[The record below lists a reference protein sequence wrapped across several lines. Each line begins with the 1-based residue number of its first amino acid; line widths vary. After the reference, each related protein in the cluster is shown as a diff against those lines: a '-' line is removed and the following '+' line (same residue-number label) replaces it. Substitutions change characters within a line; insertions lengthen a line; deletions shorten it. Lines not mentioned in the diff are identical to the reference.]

1 MDKLTSFINSSQSI
15 SSLVTHKIHELDLK
29 INQQLMVKVISTKND
44 SQSLILQASQASKPI
59 HVKID
64 FPIELTQAFK
74 QGQSLQLL
82 VTQLIP
88 ALEFE
93 ILKNNTESKSPLINQ
108 SNEPINP
115 KKLVLKQFFPTS
127 EGQKQPLDSKSLTPT
142 IPQIISA
149 KVIAIDTDTVQLKI
163 SGQEVITLSKD
174 QITLPVSKHQTFK
187 IGQTIQ
193 LAVSDKSTIN
203 PSFKLIEKSTSTLAV
218 GQQFSAVVIE
228 VKNHT
233 IQLQL
238 QPTAQLENNNKIDS
252 PVSTLTLNKSQL
264 LSLTTLPSNTSSP
277 LLKQGQT
284 IQFEVIKTGATP
296 EFKIINNK
304 ASIDPIN
311 QQILDTIKHV
321 LPIQQPPSEQI
332 SHLINNLS
340 IINKNATVSDNL
352 KRLAKEIIE
361 TLPQLNDTKNPKQL
375 KQAISQSGLFLEP
388 KLSQS
393 IDENG
398 FNFSADFKNKL
409 LKFQHALKQE
419 LELKTGSKSSSNELS
434 LMKEMQQKTENSL
447 ARIIL
452 NQLTSLPKEEG
463 VRQSWL
469 LDLPFL
475 NKGTAESVKIEIERD
490 QQSDS
495 PEKEENWA
503 VTLTITPPSLATIH
517 CKISCIDK
525 TVNTRFWSD
534 DQDVVTKITRHLDY
548 LEKQFKA
555 VGLESGH
562 LSAYKGIETKDSYPQ
577 VSQQN
582 LLDQKA

>member
-1 MDKLTSFINSSQSI
+1 
-15 SSLVTHKIHELDLK
+15 
-29 INQQLMVKVISTKND
+29 MVKVISAKND
-44 SQSLILQASQASKPI
+44 SQTLILQASQASKPI

-93 ILKNNTESKSPLINQ
+93 ILKNNTESKLPLINQ
-108 SNEPINP
+108 SNQPIDL
-115 KKLVLKQFFPTS
+115 KKFVLKQFFPTS
-127 EGQKQPLDSKSLTPT
+127 ERQKQPLDSKSPTPT
-142 IPQIISA
+142 NPQIISA
-149 KVIAIDTDTVQLKI
+149 KVIAINTDTVQLKI

-174 QITLPVSKHQTFK
+174 QITQPISKQQLFK

-193 LAVSDKSTIN
+193 LEVNDKTTIN
-203 PSFKLIEKSTSTLAV
+203 PSFKLVEKSTSTLAI
-218 GQQFSAVVIE
+218 GQQFSAKVLDI
-228 VKNHT
+228 KNNT

-238 QPTAQLENNNKIDS
+238 QPTAQPENNNKIDL

-264 LSLTTLPSNTSSP
+264 LPLTTQPPNTSSP
-277 LLKQGQT
+277 LFKQGQT

-296 EFKIINNK
+296 EFKIIKNK

-311 QQILDTIKHV
+311 QQILDTIKYV

-332 SHLINNLS
+332 SHLVNNLS
-340 IINKNATVSDNL
+340 IINKNETISDNL
-352 KRLAKEIIE
+352 KRLAKEIID
-361 TLPQLNDTKNPKQL
+361 TLPRLNDTKDPKQL

-393 IDENG
+393 ADDKG
-398 FNFSADFKNKL
+398 FNFPADFKNKL
-409 LKFQHALKQE
+409 LKFQYALKQE
-419 LELKTGSKSSSNELS
+419 LELKTEPKSSSNELS

-463 VRQSWL
+463 VRQTWL

-495 PEKEENWA
+495 HQKEENWA
-503 VTLTITPPSLATIH
+503 VTLTITPPGLATIH

-534 DQDVVTKITRHLDY
+534 DQDVVTKITRHLDF

-562 LSAYKGIETKDSYPQ
+562 LSAYKGTETKGSYPQ
-577 VSQQN
+577 VPQQN

>member
-29 INQQLMVKVISTKND
+29 INQQLMVKVISTKNN

-64 FPIELTQAFK
+64 FPVELIQAFK

-82 VTQLIP
+82 VTQLMP

-93 ILKNNTESKSPLINQ
+93 ILKNNTESKHPLINQ
-108 SNEPINP
+108 SNEPTNL

-149 KVIAIDTDTVQLKI
+149 RIIAIDTGTVQLKI

-174 QITLPVSKHQTFK
+174 QITQPVSKHQTFK

-193 LAVSDKSTIN
+193 LEVSDKSTIN
-203 PSFKLIEKSTSTLAV
+203 PSFKRIEKSTSTLAV
-218 GQQFSAVVIE
+218 GQQFSAKVIE
-228 VKNHT
+228 VKNNT

-238 QPTAQLENNNKIDS
+238 QPATQLENNKIDS
-252 PVSTLTLNKSQL
+252 QVSTLTLNKSQL
-264 LSLTTLPSNTSSP
+264 LPLTTLPSNTSSP

-296 EFKIINNK
+296 EFKIINNNT
-304 ASIDPIN
+304 SVNSIN

-332 SHLINNLS
+332 GHLINNLS
-340 IINKNATVSDNL
+340 IINKNETISDNL
-352 KRLAKEIIE
+352 KWLAKEIIN

-375 KQAISQSGLFLEP
+375 KKAISQSGLFLEP
-388 KLSQS
+388 KLSQFTN
-393 IDENG
+393 EKG
-398 FNFSADFKNKL
+398 FNFPADFKNKL

-452 NQLTSLPKEEG
+452 NQLASLPKEEG

-475 NKGTAESVKIEIERD
+475 NKGAAESVKIEIERD

-495 PEKEENWA
+495 HEKEDNWA
-503 VTLTITPPSLATIH
+503 VTLTITPPDLATIH

-534 DQDVVTKITRHLDY
+534 CQGVVTKITRHLDY

-562 LSAYKGIETKDSYPQ
+562 LSAYKGKETKDSFPQ

-582 LLDQKA
+582 LLDQNA